1 MWRQSNSPRIS
12 HLWTL
17 LVCLSST
24 FVAQAHARTYSTRVA
39 RFQPSSTAKNHP
51 LLDQPHHA
59 VIGHDS
65 LFRPARSDPDKRRQP
80 TYTASIKL
88 RGGSRSSL
96 SSFKERTISTILVV
110 GMLIF
115 WLDSFREKGL
125 VLLVLMAQV
134 GMYGEGTEVVLTTK
148 EINDKKKQSIS
159 PIQWWWF
166 IAYEL
171 ALLGPRLLATKR
183 DGSLLVSP
191 SSIYLCSFAMVALG
205 IMSFVIALNN
215 SVAFSYEFQ
224 VALKELALYHV
235 AIILLIV
242 PSSFLIGTIQDF
254 GMNYALYSLCLVTIN
269 DIMAYISGVCFGK
282 HPILPA
288 ISPKKTW
295 EGFLGA
301 LIATMAASVPLWQMM
316 DLQNGIESK
325 KHALV
330 IAAYSS
336 IVAPFGGFLASIV
349 KRAYGKKDFSDKI
362 RGHGGLVDRLDCQ
375 LIAAPFV
382 YLYLK
387 RFVLPWKH

>member
-1 MWRQSNSPRIS
+1 M
-12 HLWTL
+12 L
-17 LVCLSST
+17 LVWLSST
-24 FVAQAHARTYSTRVA
+24 FIACAHAHADYTRVA
-39 RFQPSSTAKNHP
+39 RFLPTFTAKNRP
-51 LLDQPHHA
+51 LVDQPD
-59 VIGHDS
+59 IGLEGNS
-65 LFRPARSDPDKRRQP
+65 ALLRP
-80 TYTASIKL
+80 TASNPDNLQSACTVSII
-88 RGGSRSSL
+88 RGGSKTSL
-96 SSFKERTISTILVV
+96 TSLKERTISTILML
-110 GMLIF
+110 GALIF
-115 WLDSFREKGL
+115 WLDSFREKGMI
-125 VLLVLMAQV
+125 LLVLMSQL
-134 GMYGEGTEVVLTTK
+134 GLYGEGTEVVLTTK

-166 IAYEL
+166 IAYEMVL
-171 ALLGPRLLATKR
+171 VGPRLLATKR
-183 DGSLLVSP
+183 DGSPLLSP
-191 SSIYLCSFAMVALG
+191 SSIYLCSLAMVAMG

-235 AIILLIV
+235 AIVLLIV
-242 PSSFLIGTIQDF
+242 PSSFWIGTIQDF

-282 HPILPA
+282 HPMLPT

-301 LIATMAASVPLWQMM
+301 LIATMAASVPLWRVM

-362 RGHGGLVDRLDCQ
+362 PGHGGLIDRLDCQ
-375 LIAAPFV
+375 IVAAPFV

-387 RFVLPWKH
+387 RFVLPWKR